1 MMDMYKKMIAGPRQE
16 LAKNMESDFR
26 RFMSAAPN
34 LQSGESFYFGFWPVK
49 IFETASSLEPHE
61 FDFSLKDFVQGLNR
75 SSLLWQEQL
84 RVHRAKSLDWHSIE
98 IEQSIFVTE
107 SVLNRRASDVV
118 EGVRDMSPSL
128 GASGWFIYTQL
139 DRNAQKS
146 FVKVTLADLLKAFD
160 LSLLRF
166 LGLPPGWMFNVN
178 ASGESSIWQEG

>member
-1 MMDMYKKMIAGPRQE
+1 MDIYKRIDTVPGQE
-16 LAKNMESDFR
+16 LAKNIEIDFR

-49 IFETASSLEPHE
+49 IFETASSLEPRE
-61 FDFSLKDFVQGLNR
+61 FDFSLKDFVQGLDR

-84 RVHRAKSLDWHSIE
+84 RVLRTESLDWHSIE

-107 SVLNRRASDVV
+107 SVRNRRANDVV
-118 EGVRDMSPSL
+118 EGVRDMSPPL

-139 DRNAQKS
+139 DRDAQKPFIS
-146 FVKVTLADLLKAFD
+146 VSLADLLKAFD

-178 ASGESSIWQEG
+178 AVGESSIWQEG